1 MTAGRRAIALL
12 VVVAISAV
20 GGSSGAAPSG
30 SLARGR
36 CPIGAGERPPP
47 RTISKIQ
54 ALQFELIRRSSF
66 NNFDGVRVARDL
78 LRHRRLWCGV
88 IMDRLGN
95 DALIKLR
102 DIGSNAWNVDTLY
115 VLSSRVDDRA
125 LSALAR
131 RWRSDALQWVGGATA
146 DRLLGEIGSSPHHRI
161 LEVWWD

>member
-1 MTAGRRAIALL
+1 MTGGRRAIALF
-12 VVVAISAV
+12 VVFAIAAM
-20 GGSSGAAPSG
+20 GGSSEAVTTTPD
-30 SLARGR
+30 ARGR
-36 CPIGAGERPPP
+36 CPSGANDRPPP

-66 NNFDGVRVARDL
+66 NNFDGVRVTRDL

-102 DIGSNAWNVDTLY
+102 DIGSNEWNVDTLY
-115 VLSSRVDDRA
+115 VLSSGVNDRA

-131 RWRSDALQWVGGATA
+131 RWHSDALQWVRGAAA
-146 DRLLGEIGSSPHHRI
+146 DDLLGEGGVYPHRRI

>member
-1 MTAGRRAIALL
+1 MMGGRRTIALFVVLAIA
-12 VVVAISAV
+12 AV
-20 GGSSGAAPSG
+20 GGSSRAVTSAPA
-30 SLARGR
+30 ARGH
-36 CPIGAGERPPP
+36 CPTGANDRPPP

-54 ALQFELIRRSSF
+54 ALQFQLIRRSSF

-78 LRHRRLWCGV
+78 MRHRRLWCGV

-102 DIGSNAWNVDTLY
+102 DIGSNEWNVDTLY

-125 LSALAR
+125 LAALAR
-131 RWRSDALQWVGGATA
+131 RWQADALQWVGGSAA
-146 DRLLGEIGSSPHHRI
+146 DDLLGEAGVVPHRRI